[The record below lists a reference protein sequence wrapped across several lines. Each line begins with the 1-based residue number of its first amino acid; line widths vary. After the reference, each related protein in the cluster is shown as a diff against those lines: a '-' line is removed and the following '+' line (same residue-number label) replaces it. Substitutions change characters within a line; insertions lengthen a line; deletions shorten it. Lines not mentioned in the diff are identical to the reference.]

1 MFLQLIL
8 NGLVNG
14 CIYGLF
20 AMGLVILLKSS
31 TLLNFAHGEFF
42 MLSAFFA
49 FTLLRFHFPYLIS
62 IVAPIFVLFF
72 IGTFLNRVIF
82 ERMMNAPHISLVVIT
97 IGLSSLFKGA
107 ARLIWGTDIRTMPS
121 LFSEKPIKAFG
132 MVFTYQ
138 DTLIVIST
146 VTFGIVFVMIFFW
159 TRIGKIMRAATQSF
173 RGAALVGINVGTF
186 LKVMWGLSAAIGA
199 FAGMLIAPLTLIY
212 PDMGERI
219 LMRAFA
225 GLILGGYG
233 NIKGAI
239 IGSIVIALI
248 ENLVN
253 GYISSSLGD
262 LSPFILMIGILLIR
276 PSGLYGER

>member
-42 MLSAFFA
+42 MLSAFLA

-62 IVAPIFVLFF
+62 IAAPVFILFF

-121 LFSEKPIKAFG
+121 LFSQKPIRAFG

-138 DTLIVIST
+138 DSLIVLST

-239 IGSIVIALI
+239 IGSIIIALI

-276 PSGLYGER
+276 PSGLYGEK